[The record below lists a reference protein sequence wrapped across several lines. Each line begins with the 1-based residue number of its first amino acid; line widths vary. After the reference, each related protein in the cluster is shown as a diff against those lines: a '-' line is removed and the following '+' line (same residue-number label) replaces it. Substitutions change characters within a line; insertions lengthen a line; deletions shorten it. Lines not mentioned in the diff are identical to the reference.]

1 MSCRDRYVEPTLTV
15 AALNTEKEK
24 ALAACRKVLSE
35 LTEPSFDPAKNPTHK
50 YTLRG
55 VSTLPHVTYFRQRR
69 EIDLLDGEENASD
82 DWEWWR
88 SSFSR
93 EDGKVQQQEKR
104 AAAQS
109 VPEPTLPEDQPGLSA
124 SQLLNR
130 SETDDGVGYTLKR
143 VSEEDVLDAAKNES
157 KSVMVVY
164 ASEAAVN
171 FKGTAPNQ
179 QLQVRIHFPFSSFAS
194 I

>member
-1 MSCRDRYVEPTLTV
+1 M
-15 AALNTEKEK
+15 
-24 ALAACRKVLSE
+24 
-35 LTEPSFDPAKNPTHK
+35 
-50 YTLRG
+50 
-55 VSTLPHVTYFRQRR
+55 
-69 EIDLLDGEENASD
+69 SD

-88 SSFSR
+88 ASFSR
-93 EDGKVQQQEKR
+93 EDGKLQQQEKR

-109 VPEPTLPEDQPGLSA
+109 NPESTLPEDQPGLSA

-143 VSEEDVLDAAKNES
+143 VSEEEVLEAAKNES

-179 QLQVRIHFPFSSFAS
+179 QLQVHIYFPLSSLCFHLTV
-194 I
+194 